1 MNKFLKLTL
10 VFLMMAQINV
20 KGEEKDNATEQFY
33 LYVGAY
39 TGGAED
45 GIYVYKF
52 DAVDG
57 DLTYNSTVKGVVN
70 PSYLAINTKKNLL
83 IAVNE
88 TGEYEGKKSGSVS
101 SFEINPENGSLRVL
115 SQVPSGGGAPCYVSI
130 NKSGTLAYVANYL
143 GGNVTV
149 FPIMANGNLTP
160 YTDIKQH
167 SGSGPNENQKG
178 PHAHA
183 FVLDP
188 KENYLLA
195 ADLGIDKVVT
205 YAINEKKGVLTHT
218 PTS

>member
-1 MNKFLKLTL
+1 MVNKFLKLTL

-39 TGGAED
+39 TEGTED
-45 GIYVYKF
+45 GIYIYKF

-57 DLTYNSTVKGVVN
+57 DLTYSSTTKGVVN

-88 TGEYEGKKSGSVS
+88 TGEYEGEKSGSVS
-101 SFEINPENGSLRVL
+101 SFEVHTGNGSLRQL
-115 SQVPSGGGAPCYVSI
+115 SQVASGGGAPCYVSI

-160 YTDIKQH
+160 YTDLKQH

-188 KENYLLA
+188 KEDYILA
-195 ADLGIDKVVT
+195 ADLGS
-205 YAINEKKGVLTHT
+205 NQSLTAAA
-218 PTS
+218 PKTSTQ